1 MFVVKQI
8 SVIKIRTLDLGG
20 GRFSDSADV
29 GGERFRIAP
38 L

>member
-8 SVIKIRTLDLGG
+8 SVIKRRTLDLGG
-20 GRFSDSADV
+20 GPLSDSADV
-29 GGERFRIAP
+29 GGERLRIAP